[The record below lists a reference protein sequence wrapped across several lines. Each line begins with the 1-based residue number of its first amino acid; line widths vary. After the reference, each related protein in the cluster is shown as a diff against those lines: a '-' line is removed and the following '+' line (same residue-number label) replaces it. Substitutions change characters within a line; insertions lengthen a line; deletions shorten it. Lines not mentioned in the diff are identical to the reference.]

1 MEKLIKQFG
10 NSLFLREPPP
20 LFLCNFFMTPLFVQ
34 LSKGELSRHEEGGVP
49 LVGNSTGAQIG
60 LGSWL
65 LSL

>member
-10 NSLFLREPPP
+10 NSLFLREPP